1 MRNIVGQAVSG
12 NDYFVRESITK
23 LIYRR
28 LNSGANLFMA
38 APRRVGKTSIMYSL
52 RDNPQDGFSFIYVPT
67 ESIDNSELFFKR
79 LFEALLNSNV
89 VSNKVKTSQTAKSV
103 FETITQ
109 RVKKI
114 GFFGVELE
122 LQDTVKE
129 KYSDIFKELIR
140 RLEQNGTRIILMID
154 EFPSTVE
161 NISKKHG
168 EIEAVN
174 FLKLNRSIRQESVGG
189 IQFIYTGSIGLP
201 AIVNR
206 LNTPESINDLNQ
218 IEIPPL
224 SIEDGSL
231 FAKLIF
237 DTAKVPYEV
246 ESITYMLNKINWLM
260 PFFIQLTIQEIIDLY
275 DRDDETMTNETVD
288 EGFSLICNRRNN
300 IHFDSYYNRLKDTFI
315 EREYK
320 IGINLLNIVAEGNS
334 IRKDILFER
343 MLQEGIEEKEV
354 ISIIESLEYDGYINL
369 RDKEYTFNS
378 PILRLWWNKYI
389 RK

>member
-1 MRNIVGQAVSG
+1 
-12 NDYFVRESITK
+12 
-23 LIYRR
+23 
-28 LNSGANLFMA
+28 
-38 APRRVGKTSIMYSL
+38 
-52 RDNPQDGFSFIYVPT
+52 
-67 ESIDNSELFFKR
+67 
-79 LFEALLNSNV
+79 
-89 VSNKVKTSQTAKSV
+89 
-103 FETITQ
+103 
-109 RVKKI
+109 
-114 GFFGVELE
+114 
-122 LQDTVKE
+122 
-129 KYSDIFKELIR
+129 
-140 RLEQNGTRIILMID
+140 
-154 EFPSTVE
+154 
-161 NISKKHG
+161 
-168 EIEAVN
+168 
-174 FLKLNRSIRQESVGG
+174 
-189 IQFIYTGSIGLP
+189 
-201 AIVNR
+201 
-206 LNTPESINDLNQ
+206 
-218 IEIPPL
+218 
-224 SIEDGSL
+224 
-231 FAKLIF
+231 LIF
-237 DTAKVPYEV
+237 DTAKVPYEL

-369 RDKEYTFNS
+369 RNKEYTFNS